1 MSTRLRTIRGPRG
14 GVIGAMERD
23 FIKGDR
29 GSGETAAISLQFQLS
44 FPTARPHVEVV
55 GAQIHVGP
63 VETCQE

>member
-1 MSTRLRTIRGPRG
+1 
-14 GVIGAMERD
+14 MEIELY
-23 FIKGDR
+23 FIKGDQ